1 MKPGET
7 WAAAMVASAVAIAA
21 VAALRMPL
29 RGGGAHAPRVPT
41 PTPEFTKHR
50 VHVMHEP
57 QADASP
63 PTSDATPHD
72 ELPLS
77 SWELMA
83 TIERT
88 LGSADEV
95 DRDRLFAKLLPALME
110 LDPAA
115 GGRLVENAEPVEL
128 RDELRRRVVQ
138 TWAQLDAPAALEWV
152 ARLSDELERKSTAAD
167 LVDGLGRSSPAAAIE
182 VGYFFDVGTQDGALE
197 HRAQL
202 WAAEDPAA
210 AVRWV
215 ATQPAG
221 PRRDRMVARI
231 ALVHA
236 DSQPA
241 IGLQLI
247 DALMSAGSEREEA
260 ERELLNRWAARD
272 LEPS

>member
-1 MKPGET
+1 
-7 WAAAMVASAVAIAA
+7 
-21 VAALRMPL
+21 
-29 RGGGAHAPRVPT
+29 
-41 PTPEFTKHR
+41 
-50 VHVMHEP
+50 
-57 QADASP
+57 
-63 PTSDATPHD
+63 
-72 ELPLS
+72 
-77 SWELMA
+77 
-83 TIERT
+83 
-88 LGSADEV
+88 
-95 DRDRLFAKLLPALME
+95 
-110 LDPAA
+110 
-115 GGRLVENAEPVEL
+115 
-128 RDELRRRVVQ
+128 VQ